1 MNAIKR
7 LEKKKRS
14 ADRSRYSE
22 DRDCCRLGG
31 ALDSFDYGRFDRRG
45 EAVQIRRDSWR
56 AEGLAG
62 SQGPS
67 PEPPRFDCNRAM
79 MPRVAPSFHAENTQN
94 VFIEGCPASSYRV
107 SRKIRK
113 LVVQT
118 YTIMATTV
126 RNYFYFIASQHLSI
140 SFHHTLR
147 EDYYFFLQKEQRIAL
162 KAFLKN

>member
-1 MNAIKR
+1 MIEESARGLASRDINAKSPSLSLILRSAMNAIKR
-7 LEKKKRS
+7 LKKERS

-45 EAVQIRRDSWR
+45 EAVQIRRDSSH

-67 PEPPRFDCNRAM
+67 PEPPRFDYNRAM

-94 VFIEGCPASSYRV
+94 VFIEGLFGFELQGV
-107 SRKIRK
+107 SRDSQISSR
-113 LVVQT
+113 
-118 YTIMATTV
+118 TT
-126 RNYFYFIASQHLSI
+126 
-140 SFHHTLR
+140 
-147 EDYYFFLQKEQRIAL
+147 E
-162 KAFLKN
+162 